1 LKDALRKPTKIEKM
15 DENLKKEISG
25 LDRVGFDTK
34 GKTKR
39 SGSFL
44 ITNDKTTTAE
54 SKEEKLIVMPLAF
67 GIQVYDWINELR
79 FSLVDSNKD
88 EYTKEVASKKEII
101 GSFIYL
107 KEGAKIKEPFQS
119 CFFLHGQGFK
129 QVLHNIIVL
138 EPNSELNI
146 ITGCATGNLVSVGS
160 HIAVTE
166 IFLKEGAHLTYTM
179 IHDWGSESVV
189 YPRAAIDVG
198 KGATLNS
205 NYIALTKVKEIQSN
219 PTAFLADR
227 ASVKFNS
234 IIFGKA
240 GSKFDMG
247 ARGILNGENG
257 NCEIISR
264 VASKNCKTILRA
276 YIEGNAANTKGH
288 TECNGLLLDDRSS
301 VKAIPELKA
310 NNIDTSLSH
319 EASIGKIAGEQLNY
333 LMSRGLNEDTSR
345 ALLIRGFLEKGIE
358 GLPPSLKKKVDKLIE
373 IAASS
378 DSV

>member
-1 LKDALRKPTKIEKM
+1 M
-15 DENLKKEISG
+15 DENLKKEISE

-44 ITNDKTTTAE
+44 ITNDKITTSE
-54 SKEEKLIVMPLAF
+54 SKDNKLIVMPLAL
-67 GIQVYDWINELR
+67 GMQVYDWINDLR
-79 FSLVDSNKD
+79 FSLVDRDKD
-88 EYTKEVASKKEII
+88 EYTKEVSSQKKVA

-107 KEGAKIKEPFQS
+107 KEGAKIRNPFQS

-129 QVLHNIIVL
+129 QILHNIIVL

-160 HIAVTE
+160 HIAITE

-179 IHDWGSESVV
+179 IHDWGSETVV

-198 KGATLNS
+198 RKATLNS
-205 NYIALTKVKEIQSN
+205 NYIALTRVKEIQSN
-219 PTAFLADR
+219 PTAFLAEK

-234 IIFGKA
+234 IIYGKK

-247 ARGILNGENG
+247 ARGILNGENA

-276 YIEGNAANTKGH
+276 YIEGNAEKTKGH
-288 TECNGLLLDDRSS
+288 TECNGLLLDDKSS
-301 VKAIPELKA
+301 VTAIPELKA

-333 LMSRGLNEDTSR
+333 LMSRGLDENTAR
-345 ALLIRGFLEKGIE
+345 TLLIRGFLEKGIE

-373 IAASS
+373 AAASS
-378 DSV
+378 ESI